1 LTTIF
6 ILWRLHNHLPKAP
19 GNDGEMTSLPLAKEE
34 EEEVLPSEE
43 VAVIVA
49 RMAITNEVV

>member
-1 LTTIF
+1 
-6 ILWRLHNHLPKAP
+6 
-19 GNDGEMTSLPLAKEE
+19 MTSLPLAKEE

>member
-34 EEEVLPSEE
+34 EEVLPSEE